1 MTITTTGI
9 NSKARAKEAKES
21 KARAKEAKESKAR
34 AKTEKDA
41 EKARAKTEKDAE
53 KARAKAEKDAEK
65 ARAKAEKDAEKS
77 RAKTEKDAEKS
88 RAKTEKDA
96 AKDAAKA
103 RARARAKTKR
113 ICPKNDIDIELSIT
127 DTEEPMSNSEYET
140 TVGEIASIAKSI
152 SLAKNLQS
160 DGDGRI
166 DSAMKETPFLNE
178 MKRIILERHPD
189 WVVVISPPRA
199 SYDIM
204 VNGIKINAKL
214 TDCKSPDNSVSKP
227 SIYYSI
233 TGLAT
238 YPNSSNWN
246 GFLDRLGRAKT
257 ANQIKKQRHKPTEYH
272 YLVKNKLTGDVLFK
286 PIFDIHTYVSNPS
299 NDLQIGWKNEFAHA
313 DYHTEDANYL
323 EKVMELLGC
332 IQKSVKE
339 MRERTK
345 QFAKADLRSM
355 FD

>member
-1 MTITTTGI
+1 MRASSNSRTTMTTIMKEITAGI
-9 NSKARAKEAKES
+9 NPPVSAKEAKEA
-21 KARAKEAKESKAR
+21 KTRANARARATAR
-34 AKTEKDA
+34 
-41 EKARAKTEKDAE
+41 
-53 KARAKAEKDAEK
+53 AEKDAEK
-65 ARAKAEKDAEKS
+65 ARARAEKATAMATARAEKANARAEKAKTKAEK
-77 RAKTEKDAEKS
+77 
-88 RAKTEKDA
+88 
-96 AKDAAKA
+96 AKA
-103 RARARAKTKR
+103 SPKM
-113 ICPKNDIDIELSIT
+113 ICRKNDINVESSIT
-127 DTEEPMSNSEYET
+127 KTKEPMSKSEYET

-152 SLAKNLQS
+152 PLAKNLQS

-178 MKRIILERHPD
+178 MKRIILESHPD
-189 WVVVISPPRA
+189 WEVVISPPRA

-204 VNGIKINAKL
+204 VNGIKINVKL
-214 TDCKSPDNSVSKP
+214 TDCKSADNSVSKP

-246 GFLDRLGRAKT
+246 GFLERLGRAKT
-257 ANQIKKQRHKPTEYH
+257 ANQIKKHRHKPTEYH
-272 YLVKNKLTGDVLFK
+272 YLVKNKITGDVLFK

>member
-9 NSKARAKEAKES
+9 NSEARAKEAKES
-21 KARAKEAKESKAR
+21 
-34 AKTEKDA
+34 
-41 EKARAKTEKDAE
+41 

-65 ARAKAEKDAEKS
+65 ARAKAEKDAEK
-77 RAKTEKDAEKS
+77 A

-103 RARARAKTKR
+103 RVRAKTKR

-127 DTEEPMSNSEYET
+127 ETKEPMSMSDSEYET

-166 DSAMKETPFLNE
+166 DSAMKETPFLKE
-178 MKRIILERHPD
+178 MKRIILERHPE
-189 WVVVISPPRA
+189 WVVVISPIRA